1 MLKQF
6 FFAAALAVL
15 ALPAAAQ
22 NAGEIAK
29 VRNGQ
34 SCPGCNLFQAD
45 LAYYDAS
52 NINVSGARLRQ
63 SDMQLGTFDDWNL
76 SGANLSVA
84 NLFGVRFNASNF
96 SNANFENATLVGGYF
111 GSSNFSG
118 ANLSGANLSGADLHL
133 ARGLTQGQLDR
144 ACGDR
149 ATRLPDG
156 LRVPRCG

>member
-1 MLKQF
+1 MLKHF
-6 FFAAALAVL
+6 LFAAAFAVL

-63 SDMQLGTFDDWNL
+63 SDMQLGTFDGWNL

-96 SNANFENATLVGGYF
+96 SNVNFENATLVGGYF

-149 ATRLPDG
+149 ATRLPAG